1 MKRVAIDQSGCDQP
15 KFINPFTDY
24 GFKRI
29 FGTELSKDILIA
41 FLNSLIPEADIENLT
56 YLNVEDLPVN
66 RYRSRYVFDLLC
78 QNSMQEYFLVEMQQA
93 RQMHFTNRILAYLSS
108 LVERLMQPESEPG
121 PLPERVGGRS
131 EVVGGS
137 DGGDR
142 SKSIVD
148 PAAGGQLSS
157 RPSHDARYRMNRIY
171 SISMLNYV
179 IKDRY
184 PDDYRWDVY
193 RMDDKHHEK
202 FGDMIREIYLE
213 IPKFR
218 LPLSEC
224 TTLYE
229 KFLYVFKN
237 MDILERMP
245 KELQNQVFTKL
256 KNISEIAQM
265 SPDDRLA
272 YEISRLHE
280 YDTENALYTKYE
292 EGREDGLAEGEKKG
306 RGEERLR
313 MALDMLKDGLDL
325 QMIIR
330 YTGLTKEQIQSL
342 A

>member
-78 QNSMQEYFLVEMQQA
+78 QNSKQEYFLVEMQQA

-292 EGREDGLAEGEKKG
+292 EGREDERSRTVRNMMKKG
-306 RGEERLR
+306 
-313 MALDMLKDGLDL
+313 MDL
-325 QMIIR
+325 QTIADLMD
-330 YTGLTKEQIQSL
+330 LPLEQIQSL